1 MFMMM
6 CFSFYENLEIRFKMP
21 ECRTVRHPVSPVPE
35 RKKLTV
41 PEPVRY
47 RTKLMQSRIFLFW
60 YRTEIMDA
68 GIPMPALVSSM
79 PTPSFAIFITIKA
92 SSRLIGGFLK
102 PTASALD

>member
-1 MFMMM
+1 
-6 CFSFYENLEIRFKMP
+6 
-21 ECRTVRHPVSPVPE
+21 
-35 RKKLTV
+35 
-41 PEPVRY
+41 
-47 RTKLMQSRIFLFW
+47 
-60 YRTEIMDA
+60 MDA